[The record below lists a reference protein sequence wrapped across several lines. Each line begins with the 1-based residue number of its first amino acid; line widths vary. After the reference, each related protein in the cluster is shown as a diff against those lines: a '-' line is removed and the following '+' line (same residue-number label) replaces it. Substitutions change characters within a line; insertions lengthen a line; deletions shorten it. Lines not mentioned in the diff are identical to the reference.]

1 MPGQNMPPLP
11 MGPDFNFAAMAAA
24 MAATGGPGRHP
35 SGIPDMSDFNV
46 EPPTESKD
54 PNPKHLFTCCVCR
67 CYGCDN
73 IDDLT
78 VHLSHDRSRTREN
91 EVSIVIGGNY
101 LCHLCNYRTNLKANF
116 QLHCKTDKHLQ
127 RLSHVNHIKEGGPE
141 NEWKLRFLT
150 SVNPVDLRCNACE
163 FQTNSPHKIQVH
175 VSNQQHQVSAI
186 LFNHMQK
193 MEENLLDRDV
203 PLERLS
209 YDCALCKFSGSGKQ
223 ALMAH
228 VRTVQHLQ
236 MEQVHQLQKRAEG
249 NISHTD
255 ISDIFQV
262 TDSRDEEDMPNTKQ
276 EKCKQIFLLKT
287 MLPHHI

>member
-1 MPGQNMPPLP
+1 
-11 MGPDFNFAAMAAA
+11 
-24 MAATGGPGRHP
+24 
-35 SGIPDMSDFNV
+35 
-46 EPPTESKD
+46 
-54 PNPKHLFTCCVCR
+54 
-67 CYGCDN
+67 
-73 IDDLT
+73 
-78 VHLSHDRSRTREN
+78 
-91 EVSIVIGGNY
+91 
-101 LCHLCNYRTNLKANF
+101 
-116 QLHCKTDKHLQ
+116 
-127 RLSHVNHIKEGGPE
+127 
-141 NEWKLRFLT
+141 LT

-262 TDSRDEEDMPNTKQ
+262 TDSRDEDMPNTKQ